1 MSREQRPNWQTND
14 GKYLGCQR
22 TGNCCIELA
31 ILCKSL
37 PLTAATTTTTT
48 EITTTMGA
56 TKTKATE
63 ATIFSRKSNKILCVQ
78 SPKTTLGPTY
88 LWLTNLHALTHH
100 HRSCQFIWIYVYM
113 YIYVC
118 TYLCVLFGPLA
129 WNFLFFSLFA
139 TRTTLE
145 TLTAIA
151 NLGQIN
157 RSCKEL
163 GKASSMCQLKCQ
175 FVGQDFQDI
184 DGTSDKTQNTK
195 RA

>member
-1 MSREQRPNWQTND
+1 M
-14 GKYLGCQR
+14 YVHICVCCLGH
-22 TGNCCIELA
+22 LA
-31 ILCKSL
+31 
-37 PLTAATTTTTT
+37 
-48 EITTTMGA
+48 EI
-56 TKTKATE
+56 
-63 ATIFSRKSNKILCVQ
+63 S
-78 SPKTTLGPTY
+78 
-88 LWLTNLHALTHH
+88 
-100 HRSCQFIWIYVYM
+100 
-113 YIYVC
+113 
-118 TYLCVLFGPLA
+118 
-129 WNFLFFSLFA
+129 FFSLFA

>member
-63 ATIFSRKSNKILCVQ
+63 ATIFSRKSNKILCVL

-113 YIYVC
+113 YIYM
-118 TYLCVLFGPLA
+118 YLCVLFGPLG
-129 WNFLFFSLFA
+129 WNFLFFSFRYKDN
-139 TRTTLE
+139 TGDFDCDCKSW
-145 TLTAIA
+145 A
-151 NLGQIN
+151 NQ
-157 RSCKEL
+157 
-163 GKASSMCQLKCQ
+163 
-175 FVGQDFQDI
+175 
-184 DGTSDKTQNTK
+184 
-195 RA
+195 